1 MQRFQGN
8 AALRGNA
15 SYLKLASVSDARA
28 HDASQ
33 LPADYF
39 QEPLKYFARMRAKAP
54 VTPVTMPEGNRA
66 WMVTRYAEVRAALT
80 DPRLAKD
87 WAGKLRPADF
97 APDPVTGYLSRH
109 LLSLDPPDH
118 TRLRRLVV
126 KAFTPRR
133 IAELRPRIE
142 EITASLLDAMEGRF
156 AGGEESVDLIEA
168 FAFPLPITVIC
179 ELLGVPAADQDKFQ
193 VWSHAVV
200 SSVVTEEEFLA
211 AGTEMFHYFTAL
223 LAAKRRSPADDLTSA
238 LIAARDSGDS
248 LDEGELIALLFLLL
262 VAGHETTT
270 NLIATGTLALLTSP
284 AELARLRGDWS
295 LLPAAVEELLRYS
308 NPLNHTTDRFT
319 TEPVELGGVTIP
331 AGEWVLCVTSSANRD
346 PSRFADPD
354 RLDLGRDAAGHL
366 AFGHGIHYCLG
377 APLARLE
384 GEVAFRALLT
394 RFPSLSL
401 AVPESSLRWRPS
413 SLIHGLESLPVRL
426 G

>member
-1 MQRFQGN
+1 
-8 AALRGNA
+8 
-15 SYLKLASVSDARA
+15 VIVTE
-28 HDASQ
+28 

-39 QEPLKYFARMRAKAP
+39 QDPLAYFARMRAEGP
-54 VTPVTMPEGNRA
+54 VTPVRMPEGNRA
-66 WMVTRYAEVRAALT
+66 WMITRYAEVRAALA

-87 WAGKLRPADF
+87 WVSKLEPADF
-97 APDPVTGYLSRH
+97 EPDPVTGYLGAH

-126 KAFTPRR
+126 KAFTARR
-133 IAELRPRIE
+133 IAGLRPRIE
-142 EITASLLDAMEGRF
+142 EITASLLDEMSGRDV
-156 AGGEESVDLIEA
+156 VDLIEA

-179 ELLGVPAADQDKFQ
+179 ELLGVPAADQDKFEG
-193 VWSHAVV
+193 WSHAIV
-200 SSVVTEEEFLA
+200 SSVVSQEEFLA
-211 AGTEMFHYFTAL
+211 AGTAMFYYFTDL
-223 LAAKRRSPADDLTSA
+223 LAAKRSSPADDLVSA

-248 LDEGELIALLFLLL
+248 LDERELIALLFLLL

-270 NLIATGTLALLTSP
+270 NLIATGTLALLSHP
-284 AELARLRGDWS
+284 AELSRLRADWS

-319 TEPVELGGVTIP
+319 TEPVSLGGVTIP

-346 PSRFADPD
+346 PSRFASPD
-354 RLDLGRDAAGHL
+354 VLDLGRDASGHL

-394 RFPSLSL
+394 RFPAL
-401 AVPESSLRWRPS
+401 ALAAPVESLRWRPS

>member
-1 MQRFQGN
+1 
-8 AALRGNA
+8 
-15 SYLKLASVSDARA
+15 
-28 HDASQ
+28 
-33 LPADYF
+33 
-39 QEPLKYFARMRAKAP
+39 
-54 VTPVTMPEGNRA
+54 
-66 WMVTRYAEVRAALT
+66 
-80 DPRLAKD
+80 
-87 WAGKLRPADF
+87 
-97 APDPVTGYLSRH
+97 
-109 LLSLDPPDH
+109 
-118 TRLRRLVV
+118 
-126 KAFTPRR
+126 
-133 IAELRPRIE
+133 
-142 EITASLLDAMEGRF
+142 
-156 AGGEESVDLIEA
+156 
-168 FAFPLPITVIC
+168 VIC

-223 LAAKRRSPADDLTSA
+223 LAAKRGSPADDLTSA

-248 LDEGELIALLFLLL
+248 LDERELIALLFRLL

-270 NLIATGTLALLTSP
+270 NLIATGTLALLSYP
-284 AELARLRGDWS
+284 AELERLRADWS
-295 LLPAAVEELLRYS
+295 LLPGAVEELLRYA

-354 RLDLGRDAAGHL
+354 RLDVGRDAAGHL

-413 SLIHGLESLPVRL
+413 SLIHGLETLPVRL